1 MKVQDYMRLPTA
13 GIESADALKKTADE
27 LATMRIAMDESEKRN
42 ARRYWVTVVIS
53 VLTLLTAIAGVL
65 IPLILPVSR

>member
-13 GIESADALKKTADE
+13 GVESADALKKTADE
-27 LATMRIAMDESEKRN
+27 LATMRAAMDESDKRN
-42 ARRYWVTVVIS
+42 AHRYWISLAIS
-53 VLTLLTAIAGVL
+53 VLTLLAAIAGVL